1 MASLVSLSR
10 EQLYV
15 GVSEEGAGDGVG
27 GAELLVTDSGR
38 EGRPGCLELGA
49 SGAAW
54 EIMGRPGQLSPS
66 ASLNQDWTG
75 CFQRRQA
82 EAKRTCMK
90 SWNRLSLRCL
100 VLISSRAT
108 D

>member
-1 MASLVSLSR
+1 MSVFLKKGPGTVWMEQNCWSLTL
-10 EQLYV
+10 
-15 GVSEEGAGDGVG
+15 
-27 GAELLVTDSGR
+27 AER
-38 EGRPGCLELGA
+38 RPGCLELGA

-75 CFQRRQA
+75 WFQRRQA